1 MSASSTASSARAVV
15 LAERRA
21 ARLLFLPTIALLLVA
36 VLASGRLEQAVRV
49 YALVVCAVVLGLA
62 VQALRESFP
71 DAGRLR
77 STRGDRDSPPERPRG
92 IGQLE
97 GEVALGAGDAASFHH
112 RLRPRLRLTAAGLL
126 EDRRGVSLDREPEKA
141 RTLLG
146 DETWELVRP
155 DREPPA
161 DRLARGLDPEVL
173 RRTVESLEAI

>member
-1 MSASSTASSARAVV
+1 MRDAV
-15 LAERRA
+15 RRA

-77 STRGDRDSPPERPRG
+77 STRGDRDRPPERPRG
-92 IGQLE
+92 LGQLE
-97 GEVALGAGDAASFHH
+97 GEVALGAGDAASFHY
-112 RLRPRLRLTAAGLL
+112 RLRPRLRLIAAGLL

-146 DETWELVRP
+146 DETWGLVRP
-155 DREPPA
+155 DRPEPA
-161 DRLARGLDPEVL
+161 DRHAPGLPLGALERAVA
-173 RRTVESLEAI
+173 SLEQL